1 MNYYAIDVMFPNMY
15 FYSIYSDNKTVSL
28 KSLLFHFQV
37 SLNFQ
42 KQRKGQR
49 DLLIIFSWEIQV
61 KKDLLASCVPIPLM
75 SMMKFKLIWHP
86 IPDFTVIFVKNLL
99 QGKKLWKPT
108 WIATQERNH
117 LLVIYV
123 IWNFL
128 IRIVVIFT
136 VECICDDW
144 HSHSWAPATNVNT
157 PWLSNLIN

>member
-1 MNYYAIDVMFPNMY
+1 MNCYATDVMFPNMY

-42 KQRKGQR
+42 KQKKDQR
-49 DLLIIFSWEIQV
+49 DISIIFSWEIQM
-61 KKDLLASCVPIPLM
+61 KKDLLASCVPILPM
-75 SMMKFKLIWHP
+75 SMMKSKLIWHP
-86 IPDFTVIFVKNLL
+86 ILVFSVIFVKNLL
-99 QGKKLWKPT
+99 QGKKLWKLI
-108 WIATQERNH
+108 WIVTQERNL

-128 IRIVVIFT
+128 IHIVVIFT

-144 HSHSWAPATNVNT
+144 HSHSWAPARDITT
-157 PWLSNLIN
+157 PWII